1 MTGRDA
7 PEGSFQRKSGGSWA
21 GVDASLTP
29 ISRRPDAVFGER
41 WNEAAGVAGN
51 VGHFGAGGDDAEA
64 AIERLREGQA
74 TFNH

>member
-7 PEGSFQRKSGGSWA
+7 PEGSFQRKSGCV
-21 GVDASLTP
+21 VDAD
-29 ISRRPDAVFGER
+29 IEEAYAVFGER